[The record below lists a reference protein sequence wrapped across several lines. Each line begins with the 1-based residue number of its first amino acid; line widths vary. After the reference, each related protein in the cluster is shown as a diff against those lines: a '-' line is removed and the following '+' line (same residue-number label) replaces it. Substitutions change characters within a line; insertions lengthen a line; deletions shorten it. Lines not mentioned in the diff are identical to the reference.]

1 MRNWTEKAFWA
12 ASTVCPWYYIN
23 LCFVLKRDWWD
34 GLLDDAGRSPWV
46 AWQPAAWTE
55 CSAFPQTSADGGGQ
69 TKMPL
74 APGFWREKIRIFSCI
89 FIPPLLV
96 IKSTFYFDLQFIHQ
110 FLVCGDM
117 EVGRKVIVKAS
128 STYSILSS
136 GCYDISQTQV
146 AYIWTDGLWNI
157 V

>member
-1 MRNWTEKAFWA
+1 
-12 ASTVCPWYYIN
+12 
-23 LCFVLKRDWWD
+23 
-34 GLLDDAGRSPWV
+34 
-46 AWQPAAWTE
+46 
-55 CSAFPQTSADGGGQ
+55 
-69 TKMPL
+69 
-74 APGFWREKIRIFSCI
+74 
-89 FIPPLLV
+89 
-96 IKSTFYFDLQFIHQ
+96 
-110 FLVCGDM
+110 M